1 MKHGATPHLAL
12 TFLKIGRLVSAGHS
26 AHCDYAEGSGRTAQL
41 DDSGGVHGK
50 CWHWNITPGPIF
62 FAAAVF
68 IGYRLRRLPGA
79 SVCVLCTLLPSFV
92 LVVAISALY
101 VGVEAN
107 PVVMAAMHGITA
119 GVIGISASVVLKTG
133 RSAIKGLRSVPVV
146 VITFVALAFFKM
158 DPVVLIVAAG
168 LMGAWLLQPTPELQ
182 KTET

>member
-1 MKHGATPHLAL
+1 MVPLAHLAL
-12 TFLKIGRLVSAGHS
+12 TFLKIGALGFGGPFSLIAIMQKEVVERRNWMT
-26 AHCDYAEGSGRTAQL
+26 AEEFTESVGIGTL
-41 DDSGGVHGK
+41 
-50 CWHWNITPGPIF
+50 TPGPIF

-107 PVVMAAMHGITA
+107 PVVMATMHGITA
-119 GVIGISASVVLKTG
+119 GVIGILASVVLKTG
-133 RSAIKGLRSVPVV
+133 HSAIKGLRSVPLV

-168 LMGAWLLQPTPELQ
+168 LIGAWLLQPAPEVQ